1 MTDDLNQWF
10 PTPDGTRLA
19 LRIEPGSRLPQVLLV
34 HGLASNARLWDGVAS
49 HLNSDGY
56 STVQVDLRG
65 HGRADKPASG
75 YDFATM
81 SADLAELISQTMRPP
96 VMAVGQSFGGN
107 LVLDLATGSPDLV
120 SSVVCI
126 DGGFIDL
133 SSQFGTWEACLA
145 ALTPPPLTHLS
156 PASLAEAAAELYSG
170 WQPEA
175 IAAQLANLEETEDG
189 SIQRRLPLRH
199 HLSILRAMYDQRPQ
213 ALAEGCARPVLMIA
227 ADDDMPEK
235 KEQVDAFVKRLG
247 QGRGVW
253 LRGHHDLHAE
263 QPANVVEVIERALAD
278 GFLR

>member
-1 MTDDLNQWF
+1 
-10 PTPDGTRLA
+10 
-19 LRIEPGSRLPQVLLV
+19 
-34 HGLASNARLWDGVAS
+34 
-49 HLNSDGY
+49 
-56 STVQVDLRG
+56 
-65 HGRADKPASG
+65 
-75 YDFATM
+75 
-81 SADLAELISQTMRPP
+81 
-96 VMAVGQSFGGN
+96 
-107 LVLDLATGSPDLV
+107 
-120 SSVVCI
+120 VVCI

-145 ALTPPPLTHLS
+145 AQTPPPLTHLS

-227 ADDDMPEK
+227 ADDAMPEK